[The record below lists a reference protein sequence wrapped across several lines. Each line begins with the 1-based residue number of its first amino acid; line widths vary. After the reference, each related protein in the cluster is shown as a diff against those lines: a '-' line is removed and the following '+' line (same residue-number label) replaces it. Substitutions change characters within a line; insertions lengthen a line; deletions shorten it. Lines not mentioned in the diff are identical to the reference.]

1 MDHFCPISAAWN
13 DRTSV
18 TDARESDA
26 LDFEV
31 TFSTI
36 IYRIIIGLDVLKLRL
51 RGYVPLFIREITFF
65 YLEFIKLNMLYAAGV
80 NKLVI
85 QVCINMP
92 GKRFS

>member
-1 MDHFCPISAAWN
+1 MNMDHFCSISAAWN

-51 RGYVPLFIREITFF
+51 RSYVPLFVSRDNILC
-65 YLEFIKLNMLYAAGV
+65 LEFIKLIHVVTRRA
-80 NKLVI
+80 
-85 QVCINMP
+85 
-92 GKRFS
+92 